1 MKFLKNDIILIGLII
16 VIVSLAFF
24 SEGYEEQ
31 KKKRDKII
39 DQNLFET
46 VARVENVKRRSFDYT
61 FYFNK
66 RKYLASETNIKSEA
80 YYSKGKFYIVELSSI
95 KPNYSRLLLDHE
107 ITDSIAIANSG
118 FRKKT
123 LTELLEYE

>member
-1 MKFLKNDIILIGLII
+1 MKFFKNDIIFIGSII

-39 DQNLFET
+39 NQNLFET
-46 VARVENVKRRSFDYT
+46 VARVENVRRRSYDYT

-66 RKYLASETNIKSEA
+66 RKYYVNEENIKSEA
-80 YYSKGKFYIVELSSI
+80 SKSKGKFYIVELSS
-95 KPNYSRLLLDHE
+95 KNPNYSRLLFDE
-107 ITDSIAIANSG
+107 EVKDSAIISNAG

-123 LTELLEYE
+123 LTELLEYN